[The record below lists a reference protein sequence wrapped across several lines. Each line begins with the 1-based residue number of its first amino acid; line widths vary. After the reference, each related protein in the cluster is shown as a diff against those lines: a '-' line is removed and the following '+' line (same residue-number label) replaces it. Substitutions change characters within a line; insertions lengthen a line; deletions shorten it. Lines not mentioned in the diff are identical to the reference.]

1 MSDSLPIVTWTL
13 IAVSCVVSW
22 LAFKNPKLAER
33 LIFWPPAIS
42 QGRQYD
48 RFVTHGFIH
57 ADIFHLIFNMF
68 TLFFFGQLIERIFE
82 PRIGKPGFALF
93 YLAAIVIAILPSW
106 WRLRQDAN
114 YLSLGASGGV
124 AAVRFSFVLFAPWAT
139 IYVFVIPMPAI
150 LFAVMYTAYSIWA
163 ERRASDNIN
172 HSAHLAG
179 AAFGVLATLVIEPRA
194 LGSFLRQ
201 LSQPWGN

>member
-1 MSDSLPIVTWTL
+1 MSNSIPIVTWTI
-13 IAVSCVVSW
+13 IAVTCLLSW
-22 LAFKNPKLAER
+22 LAFRNPRLAER

-48 RFVTHGFIH
+48 RFMTHGFIH
-57 ADIFHLIFNMF
+57 ADFAHLIFNMF

-93 YLAAIVIAILPSW
+93 YLAAIAVAILPSW
-106 WRLRQDAN
+106 WRHRNDAT
-114 YLSLGASGGV
+114 YRSLGASGGV
-124 AAVRFSFVLFAPWAT
+124 AAVLFSFILFAPWAT

-150 LFAVMYTAYSIWA
+150 VFAVLYTGYSLWA
-163 ERRASDNIN
+163 ERHGKDNVN

-179 AAFGVLATLVIEPRA
+179 ALFGVVATLVIEPRA
-194 LGSFLRQ
+194 LEIFLHQLFQIGS
-201 LSQPWGN
+201 

>member
-1 MSDSLPIVTWTL
+1 MSNSIPIVTWTI
-13 IAVSCVVSW
+13 IAVTCLLSW
-22 LAFKNPKLAER
+22 LAFRNPRLAER

-48 RFVTHGFIH
+48 RFMTHGFIH
-57 ADIFHLIFNMF
+57 ADFAHLIFNMF

-93 YLAAIVIAILPSW
+93 YLAAIAVAILPSW
-106 WRLRQDAN
+106 WRHRNDAT
-114 YLSLGASGGV
+114 YRSLGASGGV
-124 AAVRFSFVLFAPWAT
+124 AAVLFSFILFAPWAT

-150 LFAVMYTAYSIWA
+150 VFAVLYTGYSLWA
-163 ERRASDNIN
+163 ERHGKDNVN

-179 AAFGVLATLVIEPRA
+179 ALFGVVATLVIEPRA
-194 LGSFLRQ
+194 LEIFLHQLVQIGS
-201 LSQPWGN
+201 

>member
-1 MSDSLPIVTWTL
+1 MSDSIPIVTWT
-13 IAVSCVVSW
+13 IIVVTCVVSW
-22 LAFKNPKLAER
+22 LAFKNQQLAER

-57 ADIFHLIFNMF
+57 ADLAHLIFNMF

-82 PRIGKPGFALF
+82 TRIGKPGFALF
-93 YLAAIVIAILPSW
+93 YLAAIVVAILPSW
-106 WRLRQDAN
+106 WRHRHDSN
-114 YLSLGASGGV
+114 YRSLGASGGV
-124 AAVRFSFVLFAPWAT
+124 AAVLFSFVLFAPWAT

-150 LFAVMYTAYSIWA
+150 VFAVLYTGYSLWA
-163 ERRASDNIN
+163 ERRGKDNIN

-179 AAFGVLATLVIEPRA
+179 AAFGVTATLLIEPRA
-194 LGSFLRQ
+194 LDIFLHQ
-201 LSQPWGN
+201 VFQFGK